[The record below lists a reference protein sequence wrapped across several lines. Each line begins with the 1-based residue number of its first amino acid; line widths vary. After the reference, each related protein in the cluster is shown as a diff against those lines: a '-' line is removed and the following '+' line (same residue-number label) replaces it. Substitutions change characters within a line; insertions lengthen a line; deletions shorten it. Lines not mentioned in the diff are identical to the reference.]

1 MSRATCLNKVGRIKK
16 KPLIVCGVIVG
27 ALILVKIIRKG

>member
-1 MSRATCLNKVGRIKK
+1 MTRAICLNKVGRMKK